1 MESGI
6 AGYSVDAPKF
16 LAIFVNTPLFL
27 FHPNPLTT
35 GLYVLHAC
43 TWLHGSERG
52 NQSFLTLVLL
62 SHTSNPWTRRL
73 SKSNARTMLPPFIRL
88 TP

>member
-1 MESGI
+1 MGTVFVL
-6 AGYSVDAPKF
+6 AHHPFDAPKF
-16 LAIFVNTPLFL
+16 LAIFAKAPLFL
-27 FHPNPLTT
+27 FHPNPFTT

-62 SHTSNPWTRRL
+62 SR
-73 SKSNARTMLPPFIRL
+73 I
-88 TP
+88 